1 MTVGERLEII
11 PIINEFV
18 EGNWPEGKLIGMYDI
33 FVTKI

>member
-18 EGNWPEGKLIGMYDI
+18 EGNLPEGELIGMYHI
-33 FVTKI
+33 LFTKI